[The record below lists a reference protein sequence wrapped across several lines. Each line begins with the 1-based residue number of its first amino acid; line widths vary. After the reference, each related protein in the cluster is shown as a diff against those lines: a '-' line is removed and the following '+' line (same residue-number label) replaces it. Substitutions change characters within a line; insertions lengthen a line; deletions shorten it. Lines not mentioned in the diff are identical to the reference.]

1 MHAYHASQIV
11 VLAQVTQVQEHYTYV
26 QSGTLDVHMGIPV
39 LDMRCWEMGS
49 IRRWRK
55 VKESFGLSHMRGH
68 ASHASS

>member
-49 IRRWRK
+49 IR
-55 VKESFGLSHMRGH
+55 
-68 ASHASS
+68 